1 MLSPVDIDNK
11 TFKKSRFS
19 GYDVDD
25 VEDFLV
31 LIMEDY
37 EKLFK
42 ENSELKDKVNTLQ
55 ESVSYYKSVEEG
67 ISQTI
72 ENAQTSA
79 EEIKQKALS
88 EAEQIK
94 KKYEVDSHTGLE
106 EMKLEVRKVEIE
118 LEEKKK
124 QMQIYKIRVSS
135 MLEAQLKILK
145 DENLDD

>member
-11 TFKKSRFS
+11 TFKKAKFG
-19 GYDVDD
+19 GYDIDD

-37 EKLFK
+37 ERLFK
-42 ENSELKDKVNTLQ
+42 ENSELKDKVNAMQ
-55 ESVSYYKSVEEG
+55 ESISYYKSVEEG

-72 ENAQTSA
+72 ENAQASA
-79 EEIKQKALS
+79 DEIKQKAMQEVEEMKKLT
-88 EAEQIK
+88 EVQAQANLEQIK
-94 KKYEVDSHTGLE
+94 LDIKKA
-106 EMKLEVRKVEIE
+106 EMD

-124 QMQIYKIRVSS
+124 QMQIYKIRITS

-145 DENLDD
+145 EDEE